1 LCAAKGNAI
10 APARQA
16 EIERW
21 LRRARQALSTETA
34 AAAWAMGQTM
44 PLADAVAQALTE
56 AEPVAPVSPP
66 AESARPRPPA
76 LLTRREQEVA
86 AYLARGFTNRQ
97 IAAALS
103 IAERTAERHVENI
116 LLKLD
121 FTSRTQVAVWAT
133 ERGLTAVTA
142 ADE

>member
-1 LCAAKGNAI
+1 
-10 APARQA
+10 
-16 EIERW
+16 
-21 LRRARQALSTETA
+21 
-34 AAAWAMGQTM
+34 M
-44 PLADAVAQALTE
+44 PLADAVAAALTDSE
-56 AEPVAPVSPP
+56 PP
-66 AESARPRPPA
+66 APDGPPAGPAHPKPPA

-97 IAAALS
+97 IATALS

-133 ERGLTAVTA
+133 EQGLSPPEPA
-142 ADE
+142 